1 MTSTVEFFFAHGLQK
16 ENKTRRVW
24 VPDVRAPQPPRL
36 ASPRRDWSP
45 TPTRQRRD
53 DKKTRKSPPPSS
65 SLALQ
70 SPHPTH
76 KFPSPLW
83 LPASRRES
91 KHRPGTNSSLALA
104 ISSDSFSP
112 LPRSR
117 ALPDAEPWIL
127 THISRTSAPRVSR
140 GSGRSTDS
148 RRLAGG

>member
-1 MTSTVEFFFAHGLQK
+1 MTSTVEFFLPMGCRR
-16 ENKTRRVW
+16 KTK
-24 VPDVRAPQPPRL
+24 PGGYGSQTSEPPNRL
-36 ASPRRDWSP
+36 ASPPRGGIGVQP
-45 TPTRQRRD
+45 QHGD
-53 DKKTRKSPPPSS
+53 DATTKRRKSPPPPSSS

-70 SPHPTH
+70 SPH
-76 KFPSPLW
+76 KFPSPLS

-91 KHRPGTNSSLALA
+91 KHRPGTNSSPALA
-104 ISSDSFSP
+104 ISSDSFFP